1 MPIHRIKGPDGR
13 IHQIKAPAGAK
24 PQEIVSFLA
33 SQLSANRQATQT
45 AAQQQILKKRYAELD
60 KEERAAQKRLDR
72 ITSNTEKYLNSTLG
86 KVVGA
91 PAKLFGAKTTAEEA
105 LDVAK
110 AERQETIERI
120 NRERAFIAREGRVAP
135 TPTFGERVA
144 GTLKS
149 IPRGAIEGTSQ
160 ALGTLGVFGSEGE
173 QTARAAEERGTAF
186 AKSLG
191 LGASETAEFDPM
203 QRNLEAFGG
212 GLGSVIPYLGAE
224 VVGQRLKPLTKAAP
238 YVARGAQAIL
248 GSGQGASQARQ
259 QMDDFEK
266 ETGQKIDPTTRKLVQ
281 AGGGAIGL
289 TELLPVGRMLDSLPG
304 PIKTAVNKR
313 ITDIV
318 AQTGAGK
325 LVPEAARTA
334 IRETLQAVE
343 SRAVGRIVTRG
354 ALPEALQ
361 EGGTQLAQNV
371 LERTAYNPD
380 QDVMENVAENAI
392 LGGLVGGTVRGGVE
406 ITNALGKRAADNRKK
421 YFEQIAAATAPIE
434 EFDINVGSYED
445 PSQLTRQKIQRISEP
460 DANGDVF
467 ARRADGTIYQTSLKE
482 LYRMRAPTGGIR
494 AVPIPDTL
502 SAPALTQRLVGA
514 LGNVEPDSDIQSYI
528 NSVTTTLNNNMALGT
543 PEKTETY
550 LQKQQNGLRRAR
562 ISEEAKIA
570 RMLVLDEAVRLNNE
584 YVDLVTAPPEGT
596 DPNVD
601 QAVIN
606 EPPTPLSDEEIQ
618 SQIDTMRRMREQR
631 VEALNVIAS
640 DPNYLDKVETF
651 EALMV
656 QNGFDAPTTVEVAA
670 LYDAMRA
677 ESDAET
683 AAGQEKDTSERQQLV
698 DRINIIESVLYDDR
712 IPTGREE
719 EILAAQ
725 EAIDAQIAAER
736 AKLAAQP
743 NKNIPAA
750 RRAIKNIEALEAR
763 RAVVGKAESID
774 AKLRKKGYKPLYRH
788 EIERIG
794 GFEAANAVFGPEGE
808 YTQRR
813 QALLDQVLADP
824 TITDKYRG
832 FTELLD
838 QNPALGDPTIEET
851 RMLRGD
857 AAPLEAQIAES
868 AEPITTAQLSAEP
881 GGLTEEGIVDGQLEG
896 EVLRDKP
903 KRDADARAAINELIA
918 VEQAKLDE
926 AQRVAIG
933 ESADQV
939 AINQRIAV
947 EQAKLDAEPNKSTP
961 AARRA
966 INAIKALTKP
976 YKSTPAAR
984 RAINAIKALEAERD
998 ALGEAP
1004 VADEVVQDEAPEG
1017 AVNFPIENITR
1028 ANGAIGT
1035 QGVTAPSIRSI
1046 LNNVL
1051 GMNIPTNATMREMVD
1066 ALKADKAAQDRL
1078 RQFTRENPI
1087 DVQSLPDGTYQV
1099 KDGHHRAFLHQ
1110 QLGDGMVTA
1119 TIDQKREQPDR
1130 KSPSQQEQGP
1140 AELPAPPPVAKEAP
1154 VAEETPVVKEAP
1166 ITGIGSNRPKFTLD
1180 TPVTEEAAPVVN
1192 EAPTALEAI
1201 DAQIAVEQEK
1211 LDAAPNL
1218 GAPVARR
1225 AINAIKALE
1234 TERAAIEEAAPIEEE
1249 AAPVAEEAVA
1259 EETPV
1264 AEEVVQETVQ
1274 EEAAPVVEETLEPT
1288 EAEQAVHIQLTEG
1301 EKDVLAE
1308 HYEQPEYNDV
1318 AKSRFIQDLVLAI
1331 NNGLQAVSK
1340 KIRGIVKR
1348 IQVLTL
1354 ATSVVFNANPL
1365 TMPSIPQTQAQ
1376 AIVYNETLHRSVPTA
1391 ARGEMSAEAQRV
1403 YEIMAPVAIKTGKS
1417 FFIADKPNGMIHA
1430 FAGNGSYMVSA
1441 PSLYGKAAGDV
1452 LTETRTQAEGVASVK
1467 DSDRITPAGVYR
1479 MGAGK
1484 SSKYTGGYVLY
1495 LNNPE
1500 TGAAVGANEAG
1511 GGAIVAV
1518 HSVFTTSGTEN
1529 RQGRLD
1535 TATAS
1540 DNKISFGCINTAEDF
1555 FLDSVLPNIDSFDG
1569 GMVFIMPDDASKTGQ
1584 YFTGEQQQKQQQQPS
1599 TPQEEQQKQ
1608 VGILPGQ
1615 KGLRQTRK
1623 EKKPDGKPTPPP
1635 PPPAPVTEQ
1644 PAPTTAKQ
1652 TINNP
1657 EEDIS
1662 PVEEQ
1667 LEADPTTVEGTFPAS
1682 LNRPRAEAIGFAAD
1696 LERRVKSIRSRLRRK
1711 LEGKYKTAYDYS
1723 RALSAAYGVT
1733 KLPADLDVARK
1744 FELLE
1749 SRKIGGQMQLN
1760 RWYLQPIEDKMIE
1773 LGVDPDDAAMYFW
1786 ARSAPARNALVRERN
1801 GEQNGSG
1808 MSDAQAQAKLDQLE
1822 IEGLGPKLREI
1833 AKLHDALVDYMGN
1846 QRVKAGLLSKE
1857 AWRAMRK
1864 AQPFYT
1870 PLKGYALD
1878 GDMQVDGEPNPHS
1891 DAERGIAKR
1900 NGTRVREVLTTR
1912 GRKSIPFNPLYN
1924 LMADAQFAIA
1934 RIEQNKVKQTFLNN
1948 ILSDPESHKDLVT
1961 VYTPK
1966 KKTHP
1971 SGHVTMPKIGSI
1983 GNGKSGP
1990 VDMNKLAAQAD
2001 AKLMIVKKDGEPY
2014 YIEFTET
2021 PAANALY
2028 RLFGNMTPKQINP
2041 FFKGI
2046 DFQVDGKSY
2055 HIPGTI
2061 EVANTLKSFKTRFS
2075 PVFTLLVAPLR
2086 DIKEAITTAYIAQ
2099 GIKGG
2104 PAEGTK
2110 LGKRTA
2116 RYIASLDG
2124 LGTISNYL
2132 RGNDPTT
2139 AEGQLNA
2146 LLFDQFLGD
2155 GGAVGHALVMESE
2168 RYAQNVA
2175 KNIKRYA
2182 ALKRG
2187 NPGAAALKA
2196 KDMVAGALDHVSQL
2210 LDLHM
2215 RFATYRAALEQNI
2228 SREDAAALALD
2239 STLDMTRR
2247 GELGPQLDSWAFFFS
2262 PTIGGARKLL
2272 SQGRYS
2278 AIARKLFTKLI
2289 GTGMLIYL
2297 FNRFGPGAGDD
2308 DEDGRPNI
2316 LEVNNATAQ
2325 TRVILRGGPGIN
2337 DYVSVPTA
2345 FGIGFFNY
2353 LGGQIMAT
2361 ILGDIQPTEAATNI
2375 VGGLISLA
2383 SPIKTEGTEGLT
2395 GIVNFAMPDT
2405 GQWGYDLIVNRS
2417 AFGSPIYTE
2426 QEYSTLPKSELGRE
2440 ETGEVWK
2447 FVARGINSL
2456 FGGTRTVES
2465 VGGVQPEQY
2474 RYIAQQLLGGAY
2486 TFSRDIVDAVS
2497 GEAKPEQTTL
2507 QRIPLVKTFVG
2518 KGGEYAPMNKFYED
2532 YDTLRSI
2539 HSTYIKSGED
2549 PEAWAE
2555 NEAAYPVQTDSRVM
2569 DAFDTALSAIRAI
2582 NDDARGGAYDTSQEK
2597 YAALNDVYKEFN
2609 KTYSEVKK
2617 AK

>member
-1 MPIHRIKGPDGR
+1 VSSKQASPEASAEI
-13 IHQIKAPAGAK
+13 AK
-24 PQEIVSFLA
+24 
-33 SQLSANRQATQT
+33 R
-45 AAQQQILKKRYAELD
+45 D
-60 KEERAAQKRLDR
+60 
-72 ITSNTEKYLNSTLG
+72 KYLNEYAASQKRELDETLRVSKLPGVTTGMRENASGRIEEYRKTLADIANEKDYMQRTGTLVPERSFTAAAIDQLKGAAAGTVRSIASIPSFLGAVGIESPG
-86 KVVGA
+86 KA
-91 PAKLFGAKTTAEEA
+91 SEA
-105 LDVAK
+105 
-110 AERQETIERI
+110 
-120 NRERAFIAREGRVAP
+120 
-135 TPTFGERVA
+135 FGERIIQDYLAPDESDAAKFATFAQQGRRLSEAAGSVA
-144 GTLKS
+144 PAVLT
-149 IPRGAIEGTSQ
+149 RGASRVGMALAGPRAIPAIARVEQ
-160 ALGTLGVFGSEGE
+160 AA
-173 QTARAAEERGTAF
+173 Q
-186 AKSLG
+186 LG
-191 LGASETAEFDPM
+191 LGAGAGAQQQRQAIEQYEQETGTTVNPVVRAFAQALGVAIGASEVLTLDAVLARVPSSMRGSMTAKIASLAERV
-203 QRNLEAFGG
+203 QVGG
-212 GLGSVIPYLGAE
+212 MSP
-224 VVGQRLKPLTKAAP
+224 KAAAAEARAL
-238 YVARGAQAIL
+238 VADIQKTGRGRVGVAA
-248 GSGQGASQARQ
+248 
-259 QMDDFEK
+259 FE
-266 ETGQKIDPTTRKLVQ
+266 EGV
-281 AGGGAIGL
+281 
-289 TELLPVGRMLDSLPG
+289 
-304 PIKTAVNKR
+304 
-313 ITDIV
+313 
-318 AQTGAGK
+318 
-325 LVPEAARTA
+325 
-334 IRETLQAVE
+334 
-343 SRAVGRIVTRG
+343 
-354 ALPEALQ
+354 Q
-361 EGGTQLAQNV
+361 EGGAKLAQNV
-371 LERTAYNPD
+371 VERTLYNPEK
-380 QDVMENVAENAI
+380 DVTEGVGEEAMYGAI
-392 LGGLVGGTVRGGVE
+392 IGGGLRGGVE
-406 ITNALGKRAADNRKK
+406 LTNVLGKRAADNRKIA
-421 YFEQIAAATAPIE
+421 FEQIAAANVPIE

-482 LYRMRAPTGGIR
+482 LYRMRAPTEGIR

-514 LGNVEPDSDIQSYI
+514 LGNVEPDSDMQSYI

-562 ISEEAKIA
+562 LSEDAKIA
-570 RMLVLDEAVRLNNE
+570 RMLVLDEAMKLNNE
-584 YVDLVTAPPEGT
+584 YVGLVTAPPEGAVSEGT
-596 DPNVD
+596 DPNVG
-601 QAVIN
+601 QEVAN
-606 EPPTPLSDEEIQ
+606 ETFAPLSDEAIQ
-618 SQIDTMRRMREQR
+618 SQIDSMREIAAKR
-631 VEALNVIAS
+631 AEALNAIAGDINS
-640 DPNYLDKVETF
+640 VDKVGTF
-651 EALMV
+651 EALMA
-656 QNGFDAPTTVEVAA
+656 QNGFDAPTTLEVAS

-683 AAGQEKDTSERQQLV
+683 AAGQEKDTSERRQLV
-698 DRINIIESVLYDDR
+698 DRVNIIESVLYDDR

-824 TITDKYRG
+824 TIMDKYRG

-857 AAPLEAQIAES
+857 AAPLEAQIAQS
-868 AEPITTAQLSAEP
+868 NKPITTAQLPAEP
-881 GGLTEEGIVDGQLEG
+881 GGL
-896 EVLRDKP
+896 P
-903 KRDADARAAINELIA
+903 
-918 VEQAKLDE
+918 
-926 AQRVAIG
+926 
-933 ESADQV
+933 
-939 AINQRIAV
+939 
-947 EQAKLDAEPNKSTP
+947 AE
-961 AARRA
+961 
-966 INAIKALTKP
+966 II
-976 YKSTPAAR
+976 
-984 RAINAIKALEAERD
+984 ERD
-998 ALGEAP
+998 TAPETVIEEAP
-1004 VADEVVQDEAPEG
+1004 VVDE
-1017 AVNFPIENITR
+1017 
-1028 ANGAIGT
+1028 
-1035 QGVTAPSIRSI
+1035 
-1046 LNNVL
+1046 
-1051 GMNIPTNATMREMVD
+1051 IPTETQDTQLAPKPTVKQYLEGLLEELR
-1066 ALKADKAAQDRL
+1066 AQQAASMANE
-1078 RQFTRENPI
+1078 T
-1087 DVQSLPDGTYQV
+1087 
-1099 KDGHHRAFLHQ
+1099 
-1110 QLGDGMVTA
+1110 
-1119 TIDQKREQPDR
+1119 
-1130 KSPSQQEQGP
+1130 
-1140 AELPAPPPVAKEAP
+1140 P
-1154 VAEETPVVKEAP
+1154 VAEEAP
-1166 ITGIGSNRPKFTLD
+1166 AT
-1180 TPVTEEAAPVVN
+1180 
-1192 EAPTALEAI
+1192 LEAI
-1201 DAQIAVEQEK
+1201 DAQIEAEQEK

-1225 AINAIKALE
+1225 AINKIKALK
-1234 TERAAIEEAAPIEEE
+1234 TERAAIEEAAPVAEETVVEE
-1249 AAPVAEEAVA
+1249 AAPVAEETVVEEAAPVA
-1259 EETPV
+1259 EETVAEEAAPV
-1264 AEEVVQETVQ
+1264 AEETVVEEVVQEPVQ
-1274 EEAAPVVEETLEPT
+1274 DEAPVEEETSEPT
-1288 EAEQAVHIQLTEG
+1288 EAEQAVHNQLTEG
-1301 EKDVLAE
+1301 EQDVLAE
-1308 HYEQPEYNDV
+1308 HYGQPEYNDV

-1365 TMPSIPQTQAQ
+1365 TTPSIPQAQAQ
-1376 AIVYNETLHRSVPTA
+1376 AIVSNETLHRAVPTA

-1403 YEIMAPVAIKTGKS
+1403 YELMAPVAIKTGKS

-1452 LTETRTQAEGVASVK
+1452 LSRSSSKKSLDEMTDTDKV
-1467 DSDRITPAGVYR
+1467 TPAGTFKMR
-1479 MGAGK
+1479 AAERSG
-1484 SSKYTGGYVLY
+1484 YTGGYVLFFD
-1495 LNNPE
+1495 NPE
-1500 TGAAVGANEAG
+1500 TGVAIGAEAG
-1511 GGAIVAV
+1511 GTAIVAV
-1518 HSVFTTSGTEN
+1518 HSVYTGTPSEN
-1529 RQGRLD
+1529 RQNRLA

-1540 DNKISFGCINTAEDF
+1540 DNKVSFGCINTAEDF
-1555 FLDSVLPNIDSFDG
+1555 FLDSVVPNIDSFDG
-1569 GMVFIMPDDASKTGQ
+1569 GMVFVMPDDTSKTGQ
-1584 YFTGEQQQKQQQQPS
+1584 YFTGEQQKQQPS
-1599 TPQEEQQKQ
+1599 APQEEQQKQ

-1623 EKKPDGKPTPPP
+1623 EKKPDGEPTPPP
-1635 PPPAPVTEQ
+1635 PPPPPAPKPAPATEQ
-1644 PAPTTAKQ
+1644 PAPTATKQ

-1696 LERRVKSIRSRLRRK
+1696 LERRVKSIESRLRRR

-1760 RWYLQPIEDKMIE
+1760 RWYLQPIEDKMIK
-1773 LGVDPDDAAMYFW
+1773 LGVNPDDAAMYFW
-1786 ARSAPARNALVRERN
+1786 ARSAPGRNALVRERN
-1801 GEQNGSG
+1801 GEENGSG

-1891 DAERGIAKR
+1891 DAERGIAER

-1966 KKTHP
+1966 KKTYP
-1971 SGHVTMPKIGSI
+1971 SGHVTKPKIGPI
-1983 GNGKSGP
+1983 GGGKSGP
-1990 VDMNKLAAQAD
+1990 VDMNQLAAQPD
-2001 AKLMIVKKDGEPY
+2001 ANLMIVKKDGEPY
-2014 YIEFTET
+2014 YIEFAKT

-2028 RLFGNMTPKQINP
+2028 RLFGNMTPKQVNP
-2041 FFKGI
+2041 FFRGI
-2046 DFQVDGKSY
+2046 DFKVDGKSY

-2061 EVANTLKSFKTRFS
+2061 AVANTLKSFKTRFS
-2075 PVFTLLVAPLR
+2075 PVFTLLVAPIR

-2110 LGKRTA
+2110 LGKKTA
-2116 RYIASLDG
+2116 RYIRDLKG
-2124 LGTISNYL
+2124 MGTISNYL

-2146 LLFDQFLGD
+2146 LLFDQFLED
-2155 GGAVGHALVMESE
+2155 GGAVGHAQVMESE
-2168 RYAQNVA
+2168 QYAQNVA

-2196 KDMVAGALDHVSQL
+2196 KDMLAGALDHVSQL

-2215 RFATYRAALEQNI
+2215 RFATYRAALEEGI
-2228 SREDAAALALD
+2228 SREDASALALD

-2262 PTIGGARKLL
+2262 PTVGGARKLL
-2272 SQGRYS
+2272 SQRRYS
-2278 AIARKLFTKLI
+2278 AIARKLFTRLV
-2289 GTGMLIYL
+2289 GTGMLLYL

-2325 TRVILRGGPGIN
+2325 TRVIFRYGPGIN
-2337 DYVSVPTA
+2337 DYASVPTA
-2345 FGIGFFNY
+2345 FGLGFFNY
-2353 LGGQIMAT
+2353 VGGQIMAT
-2361 ILGDIQPTEAATNI
+2361 ILGDIQPTEGATNI
-2375 VGGLISLA
+2375 VGGFISLA

-2395 GIVNFAMPDT
+2395 GIVNFAVPDT
-2405 GQWGYDLIVNRS
+2405 GQFISDLIFNRS

-2507 QRIPLVKTFVG
+2507 QRIPLIKTFMG

-2539 HSTYIKSGED
+2539 HSTYVKSGED

-2555 NEAAYPVQTDSRVM
+2555 NKAAYPVRTDSRVM
-2569 DAFDTALSAIRAI
+2569 DAFDTALSEIRAI
-2582 NDDARGGAYDTSQEK
+2582 NDAARNGAYDTSQEK
-2597 YAALNDVYKEFN
+2597 YDALNDVYKEFN